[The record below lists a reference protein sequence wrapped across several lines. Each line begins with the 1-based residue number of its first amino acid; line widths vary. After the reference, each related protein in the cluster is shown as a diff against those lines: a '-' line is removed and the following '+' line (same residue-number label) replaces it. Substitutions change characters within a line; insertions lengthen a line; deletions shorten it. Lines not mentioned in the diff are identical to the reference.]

1 MHHLLTKND
10 WELLNASLSIK
21 KGIKHSIS
29 IFSIVPAWIAKNSD
43 GSPSGWKEN
52 TPEGDRLVL
61 EEIRFE
67 SQKLRYVNHWNWQ

>member
-1 MHHLLTKND
+1 MRDLLTKDD
-10 WELLNASLSIK
+10 WESLKESFSVK
-21 KGIKHSIS
+21 KETEYSIS